1 MRHIERC
8 RLLLHI
14 VDGSGVEGDPV
25 ERIKIINE
33 EIKKYSDKTG
43 NKRQILCINKID
55 IASKENIE
63 KIGKYAKKEGLDYIL
78 ISAVTTENIGKLVV
92 MIADKLEKIPNE
104 PLVDIEKIYE
114 LKDEEE
120 EISVEKIILKKGI
133 KLFKVSGKLAT
144 RIMGRVNIAD
154 NESMYF
160 LHKTLEETGITSKL
174 EKLRNRRRRFN
185 RNCRLW
191 IWVVYIIKRS
201 RDKYG
206 KDYIWRKDIFWW
218 FNRKR

>member
-1 MRHIERC
+1 
-8 RLLLHI
+8 
-14 VDGSGVEGDPV
+14 
-25 ERIKIINE
+25 
-33 EIKKYSDKTG
+33 
-43 NKRQILCINKID
+43 
-55 IASKENIE
+55 
-63 KIGKYAKKEGLDYIL
+63 
-78 ISAVTTENIGKLVV
+78 

-114 LKDEEE
+114 LKDVEE

-133 KLFKVSGKLAT
+133 KLFKVYGKLAT

-185 RNCRLW
+185 RNCRL
-191 IWVVYIIKRS
+191 
-201 RDKYG
+201 
-206 KDYIWRKDIFWW
+206 
-218 FNRKR
+218 

>member
-1 MRHIERC
+1 
-8 RLLLHI
+8 
-14 VDGSGVEGDPV
+14 
-25 ERIKIINE
+25 
-33 EIKKYSDKTG
+33 
-43 NKRQILCINKID
+43 
-55 IASKENIE
+55 
-63 KIGKYAKKEGLDYIL
+63 
-78 ISAVTTENIGKLVV
+78 

-191 IWVVYIIKRS
+191 IWVVYIIERS

>member
-1 MRHIERC
+1 
-8 RLLLHI
+8 
-14 VDGSGVEGDPV
+14 
-25 ERIKIINE
+25 
-33 EIKKYSDKTG
+33 
-43 NKRQILCINKID
+43 
-55 IASKENIE
+55 
-63 KIGKYAKKEGLDYIL
+63 
-78 ISAVTTENIGKLVV
+78 

-120 EISVEKIILKKGI
+120 EIAVEKIILKKGI

-191 IWVVYIIKRS
+191 IWVVYIIKKVGINMAKITYEEKIYS
-201 RDKYG
+201 DDLTEKDKKILRIYRG
-206 KDYIWRKDIFWW
+206 TMV
-218 FNRKR
+218 

>member
-1 MRHIERC
+1 
-8 RLLLHI
+8 
-14 VDGSGVEGDPV
+14 
-25 ERIKIINE
+25 
-33 EIKKYSDKTG
+33 
-43 NKRQILCINKID
+43 
-55 IASKENIE
+55 
-63 KIGKYAKKEGLDYIL
+63 
-78 ISAVTTENIGKLVV
+78 

-120 EISVEKIILKKGI
+120 EIAVEKIILKKGI

-191 IWVVYIIKRS
+191 IWVVYIIKKS

-218 FNRKR
+218 FNRKRQKDTSDI

>member
-1 MRHIERC
+1 
-8 RLLLHI
+8 
-14 VDGSGVEGDPV
+14 
-25 ERIKIINE
+25 
-33 EIKKYSDKTG
+33 
-43 NKRQILCINKID
+43 
-55 IASKENIE
+55 
-63 KIGKYAKKEGLDYIL
+63 
-78 ISAVTTENIGKLVV
+78 

-114 LKDEEE
+114 LKDEE

-174 EKLRNRRRRFN
+174 EKLRNRKVFN
-185 RNCRLW
+185 YKCR
-191 IWVVYIIKRS
+191 
-201 RDKYG
+201 
-206 KDYIWRKDIFWW
+206 
-218 FNRKR
+218 